1 MQIRLLTDRA
11 QPVIYQDGKR
21 YLQFAGTSY
30 LGMGNLPEFERLIH
44 EGLNRHGA
52 NHGSSR
58 NSNVQL
64 GVFDVFEAFFAAGAG
79 AEDACLLSSGF
90 LAGHL
95 AIQSLKPKVDL
106 LWIAPDAHPAILPE
120 GKAGD
125 PAQSYETWVE
135 ACKQKASSL
144 MGHRI
149 GILAN
154 AVNPLIPKIHDFEWV
169 RDLPPVN
176 QYYLLIDDSHAFG
189 VVGESLFGTYRQWS
203 QLPVN
208 LCICGS
214 LGKALC
220 LPAGI
225 VVGNADWIDMI
236 RQHAIYRSS
245 SPPAPAF
252 LQAFMQGQALYLR
265 QKELLAKKVSALAA
279 GIAELPAF
287 YTADGYPVIS
297 FASPAWVEA
306 LASRAL
312 VVSSFPY
319 PGPQDAPVNRIVLSA
334 GHTDEDLN
342 YLMACMV
349 ELQAGR

>member
-1 MQIRLLTDRA
+1 MPIRLVTDRA
-11 QPVIYQDGKR
+11 QPVIFQDGKR
-21 YLQFAGTSY
+21 YIQFAGTSY
-30 LGMGNLPEFERLIH
+30 LGMGNLPEFLELVR
-44 EGLNRHGA
+44 EGIERHGI

-58 NSNVQL
+58 ESNVQL
-64 GVFDVFEAFFAAGAG
+64 GIYNAFEGFFSAEAGA
-79 AEDACLLSSGF
+79 ADACLLSSGF

-125 PAQSYETWVE
+125 PSQSYEDWVE
-135 ACKQKASSL
+135 ACTQKAQSL

-154 AVNPLIPKIHDFEWV
+154 AVNPLIPKVHDFGWV
-169 RDLPPVN
+169 KKLPALN

-189 VVGESLFGTYRQWS
+189 VVGDSLFGTYHRWAD
-203 QLPVN
+203 LPVN
-208 LCICGS
+208 LCVCGS

-225 VVGNADWIDMI
+225 LLGDAEWIASI
-236 RQHAIYRSS
+236 RQHPIYRTS

-252 LQAFMQGQALYLR
+252 LRAFMQGQALYLR

-279 GIAELPAF
+279 GIADLPAF

-297 FASPAWVEA
+297 FANPAWVEA
-306 LASRAL
+306 LAAREL

>member
-11 QPVIYQDGKR
+11 QPVIFQDGKR

-30 LGMGNLPEFERLIH
+30 LGMGSLPEFECLIH
-44 EGLNRHGA
+44 KGLNRHGA

-64 GVFDVFEAFFAAGAG
+64 RVFDVFEAFFAAGAG

-135 ACKQKASSL
+135 ACKQKATSL

-154 AVNPLIPKIHDFEWV
+154 AVNPLIPKIHDFAWV

-225 VVGNADWIDMI
+225 VLGNADWIDMI
-236 RQHAIYRSS
+236 RQHPIYRSS

-252 LQAFMQGQALYLR
+252 LQAFLQGQDLYLHQR
-265 QKELLAKKVSALAA
+265 DLLTKKMHDITYHLQGIPSFFTSA
-279 GIAELPAF
+279 
-287 YTADGYPVIS
+287 GYPVVS
-297 FASPAWVEA
+297 FADSGWVQT
-306 LASRAL
+306 LAERGVL
-312 VVSSFPY
+312 VSSFPY
-319 PGPQDAPVNRIVLSA
+319 PKPEDPTVNRIVISA
-334 GHTDEDLN
+334 AHEDEDIR
-342 YLMACMV
+342 YLLAC
-349 ELQAGR
+349 LDTLAASR